1 MFGRSVR
8 SPYPNQGIWASATT
22 CRIFDQHP
30 TLEHPVQRKLAAILA
45 ADVVGYSHLMEMDE
59 AGTLARLK
67 CTRKQ
72 VIEPKIAVSGGR
84 VVKLIGDGMLVEFPS
99 VVDAVTCAVEIQRAI
114 NDQHNAKLPP
124 NERLE
129 LRIGINLG
137 DVIVDG
143 EDIYGDGVN
152 IAARLERLCQPGGV
166 LISGTAFDQVERK
179 LDVAFEFL
187 GSQKVKNIETPVRLY
202 RVPIGMDGSRGH
214 PILVNKTHRAFLLV
228 AVAAVLLLLAGGVLV
243 WKGLRSDTGP
253 KTELASATKMA
264 LPLPDKPSVAVLP
277 FTNMSTDSEQHFADG
292 MTDDLITDLSKVA
305 GLFVIARNSTF
316 VYQGKSVKIAQVAQ
330 DLGVRYVLEGSVQRA
345 GDRIR
350 VNAQLIDALTGGHL
364 WADRFDGTVA
374 DVFSL
379 QDAFV
384 RKIVEALEVKLTKQE
399 QQEIA
404 RAKPDS
410 IAAKEAF
417 DEGWSLV
424 IRMNAKDNAAA
435 LVPLKRAIELD
446 PEYGRAYA
454 ALAMVLFRG
463 FDYSWLQELGM
474 NGNQSYDLASHYLD
488 EARKYPTSLL
498 HTVAVHGLLYDGRGP
513 EARAEAGQAIALD
526 PNDPEG
532 HIMMAWALT
541 IGGRPTEALNFIAAA
556 IRLNPNYPSYY
567 ALAHGVALFAAG
579 DVERASVV
587 LDEGFKRN
595 PQALMLL
602 PPLASTLALL
612 DRRKE
617 AHEKLLIWR
626 PGVSQLNL
634 ENLADSY
641 NFPFRWE
648 REHASVRERLID
660 GLRIAGLPPDLN
672 VSTLMT
678 ELNSDDPFRRLITTK
693 RLGWFGPAAAPAVP
707 MLIAALQDEAVREE
721 AVKSLGKIGPDAK
734 AAIPALTA
742 IQNESLIGSFAK
754 EALVEIGDN

>member
-277 FTNMSTDSEQHFADG
+277 FTNMSSDSEQHFADG

-384 RKIVEALEVKLTKQE
+384 RKIVEALAVKLTMQE
-399 QQEIA
+399 KQEIA
-404 RAKPDS
+404 RAKTDS
-410 IAAKEAF
+410 LAAKEAF
-417 DEGWSLV
+417 DAGWGLV
-424 IRMNAKDNAAA
+424 LRFNAKDNAAA
-435 LVPLKRAIELD
+435 LSPLKRAIELD

-454 ALAMVLFRG
+454 AVAMVLFRS
-463 FDYSWLQELGM
+463 FDYGWQREIGMSGQETDVVGGQYLL
-474 NGNQSYDLASHYLD
+474 LAM
-488 EARKYPTSLL
+488 KYPTALAYTASAYNLAHL
-498 HTVAVHGLLYDGRGP
+498 GKAE
-513 EARAEAGQAIALD
+513 EARTEAGRAIALD

-532 HIMMAWALT
+532 HIIMAWALI
-541 IGGRPTEALNFIAAA
+541 IGGRPIEAMNFIGAAM
-556 IRLNPNYPSYY
+556 RLNPNYPAHY
-567 ALAHGVALFAAG
+567 ALARGIALFAMG
-579 DVERASVV
+579 DLKQSSAVF
-587 LDEGFKRN
+587 DEGFRRN
-595 PQALMLL
+595 PQADMLL
-602 PPLASTLALL
+602 PSYAAVLALNGE
-612 DRRKE
+612 RE
-617 AHEKLLIWR
+617 AARQILLNWR
-626 PGVSQLNL
+626 PSADRIVL
-634 ENLADSY
+634 ENLADKY
-641 NFPFRWE
+641 AFPFNWDVKYVK
-648 REHASVRERLID
+648 VRERLRD
-660 GLRIAGLPPDLN
+660 GLHLAGMPLDITVSSLSDDLK
-672 VSTLMT
+672 S
-678 ELNSDDPFRRLITTK
+678 EDPFRRQLAAK
-693 RLGWFGPAAAPAVP
+693 RLGWFGSMAAPAVP
-707 MLIAALQDEAVREE
+707 ALVAALQDEAVREE